1 MIKKSKTYTDYCT
14 KLNVTGYGYTANF
27 LKKFSIN
34 V

>member
-14 KLNVTGYGYTANF
+14 KLNVTGYIANF

>member
-1 MIKKSKTYTDYCT
+1 MIKKLKPTRIIV
-14 KLNVTGYGYTANF
+14 KLNVTGYIANF